1 MAKQLD
7 RIQSVKAMLSEVKPE
22 LYKLIQDESK
32 NLNEKFEKIEKHKCE
47 NGQSWK
53 NLPQKLE
60 WDVETIFSLKVWK

>member
-47 NGQSWK
+47 NGQS
-53 NLPQKLE
+53 
-60 WDVETIFSLKVWK
+60 